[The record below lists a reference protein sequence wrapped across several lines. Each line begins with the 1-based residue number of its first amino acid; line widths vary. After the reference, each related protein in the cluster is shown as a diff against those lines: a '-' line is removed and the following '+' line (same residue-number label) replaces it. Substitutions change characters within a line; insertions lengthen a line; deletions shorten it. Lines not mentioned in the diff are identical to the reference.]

1 MYHPGRIIVD
11 GNVVKTKVSVD
22 GTKGAGFDYKCEWTF
37 ASDGSVTLKNKVT
50 PFGRMSE
57 ALPRLGLSLRLGRAY
72 ENMAWYGR
80 GPWENYVDRKTASF
94 VGIWRS
100 TVTDQFVDY
109 VRPQDCGMKCD
120 VRWAEFTDSYGRGV
134 RFSASEP
141 LFVQALH
148 YDWETLA
155 YSRHING
162 QRRMRATLVPS
173 EDVLLN
179 LDVRQTGLGGA
190 SCGPGPMAKYRFD
203 PKATVEW
210 TLKIERIGK

>member
-1 MYHPGRIIVD
+1 M
-11 GNVVKTKVSVD
+11 
-22 GTKGAGFDYKCEWTF
+22 KGAGFEHECEWTF
-37 ASDGSVTLKNKVT
+37 ASDGSVTLKNKVV
-50 PFGRMSE
+50 PFGRMPQ

-80 GPWENYVDRKTASF
+80 GPWENYIDRKTASF

-120 VRWAEFTDSYGRGV
+120 VRWAEFTDRYGRGV
-134 RFSASEP
+134 KFSASEP

-155 YSRHING
+155 YSRHVNG

-190 SCGPGPMAKYRFD
+190 SCGPEPMSKYRFN
-203 PKATVEW
+203 PKTPVEW
-210 TLKIERIGK
+210 TLKIERVGK

>member
-1 MYHPGRIIVD
+1 
-11 GNVVKTKVSVD
+11 
-22 GTKGAGFDYKCEWTF
+22 
-37 ASDGSVTLKNKVT
+37 
-50 PFGRMSE
+50 
-57 ALPRLGLSLRLGRAY
+57 
-72 ENMAWYGR
+72 MAWYGR

-100 TVTDQFVDY
+100 TVTDQYVPY

-120 VRWAEFTDSYGRGV
+120 VRWVEFTDRYGRGA

-141 LFVQALH
+141 LFMQALH

>member
-1 MYHPGRIIVD
+1 
-11 GNVVKTKVSVD
+11 
-22 GTKGAGFDYKCEWTF
+22 
-37 ASDGSVTLKNKVT
+37 
-50 PFGRMSE
+50 
-57 ALPRLGLSLRLGRAY
+57 
-72 ENMAWYGR
+72 
-80 GPWENYVDRKTASF
+80 

-100 TVTDQFVDY
+100 TVTDQYVPY

-120 VRWAEFTDSYGRGV
+120 VRWVEFTDRYGRGV

-162 QRRMRATLVPS
+162 QRRMNAVPVPS
-173 EDVLLN
+173 DDVLLN

-190 SCGPGPMAKYRFD
+190 SCGPKPEPEYIFPIQREQWSVTFSSAKKGAR
-203 PKATVEW
+203 
-210 TLKIERIGK
+210 